1 MFPCKKFIF
10 TVITILFL
18 NKVIAQEI
26 DTLVNVGNYKLHF
39 NITKGKGVP
48 IFFESGAGND
58 GSIWDSIVKPLHDS
72 LGTTLIRY
80 DREGFGKSGIDTTN
94 LNIIDEI
101 KGLEASLSKMGFAKK
116 LFFVAHSLGGN
127 YAMVFNQRNKG
138 KVIGGVLIDNP
149 SPCFMTDKKAKEVK
163 ALFWDSIEV
172 IKRES
177 LGFYYIV
184 KNYEFTS
191 KVMRDASKFM
201 TMPLTI
207 ICSDSTPFESKERI
221 IWKECLK
228 NFANEAKNRKFI
240 MADKCGHYV
249 FFDNPTLVIDAIIRQ
264 YRSVTPKET

>member
-1 MFPCKKFIF
+1 M
-10 TVITILFL
+10 VI
-18 NKVIAQEI
+18 
-26 DTLVNVGNYKLHF
+26 
-39 NITKGKGVP
+39 
-48 IFFESGAGND
+48 
-58 GSIWDSIVKPLHDS
+58 
-72 LGTTLIRY
+72 
-80 DREGFGKSGIDTTN
+80 
-94 LNIIDEI
+94 
-101 KGLEASLSKMGFAKK
+101 
-116 LFFVAHSLGGN
+116 
-127 YAMVFNQRNKG
+127 NQKNKG
-138 KVIGGVLIDNP
+138 KVIGGVINEKP
-149 SPCFMTDKKAKEVK
+149 STCFKTEKKVKEVK
-163 ALFWDSIEV
+163 TFFWDSIEV

-249 FFDNPTLVIDAIIRQ
+249 FFDNPTLVIDAIIKQ
-264 YRSVTPKET
+264 YRSLIKKGT